1 MYYQLNKD
9 DKNFTGEIVLPSSK
23 SISNRVQIINALSY
37 SPYDIQNL
45 SDCDDT
51 RAMQEVL
58 HSDTNHFDIGHAG
71 TAMRF
76 LTAFL
81 SKIVGE
87 WTITGSPRMKERPIH
102 ILVDALIEL
111 GAKIEYL
118 EKTGYPPIKIWGSA
132 LRGKP
137 LELDGSISSQYI
149 SALLMIAP
157 VIENGLTLRLKNK
170 IISSSYIRLTLDLM
184 KQFGIRYTWKNNEI
198 KIEEQT
204 YQPRS
209 YTVESDW
216 SGASYWYMLSALST
230 SSNIKLKGLLT
241 PSIQG
246 DAIASEWFVRFG
258 IDSTQEPDGIRLIK
272 KSNTQPDELIL
283 DFTEN
288 PDLAQTMTVLC
299 VLKKLP
305 FRFSGLETLKI
316 KETDRIAALKTELY
330 KFGAHLEEPSNGE
343 LQWNG
348 KVVPTHGT
356 PVKISTYNDH
366 RMALSFAAA
375 TLCYPNL
382 QIEDPNVVT
391 KSYPH
396 YWEDLKKT
404 GFKIEQGE

>member
-1 MYYQLNKD
+1 MYYQLNKN
-9 DKNFTGEIVLPSSK
+9 DKNFTGEIALPSSK
-23 SISNRVQIINALSY
+23 SISNRVQIINALAY

-51 RAMQEVL
+51 RIMQEVL
-58 HSDTNHFDIGHAG
+58 HSNTNHFDIGHAG

-87 WTITGSPRMKERPIH
+87 WTITGSSRMKERPIS

-118 EKTGYPPIKIWGSA
+118 EKEGYPPLKIWGSA
-132 LRGKP
+132 LHGKI

-157 VIENGLTLRLKNK
+157 SIQDGLTLRLKNK
-170 IISSSYIRLTLDLM
+170 VISSSYIRLTLDLM
-184 KQFGIRYTWKNNEI
+184 KKFGIRYTWKNDEI
-198 KIEEQT
+198 RIEEQS
-204 YQPRS
+204 YHPLP

-230 SSNIKLKGLLT
+230 SFNMKLKGLQY

-246 DAIASEWFVRFG
+246 DAIISEWFVRFG
-258 IDSTQEPDGIRLIK
+258 IVSIQENDGIRLIK
-272 KSNTQPDELIL
+272 KSNTQPDELVL

-299 VLKKLP
+299 VLKGIP

-330 KFGAHLEEPSNGE
+330 KLGANLEEPSKGE

-348 KVVPTHGT
+348 ENTFTSNT

-375 TLCYPNL
+375 ALLHPNI
-382 QIEDPNVVT
+382 QIDDPNVVT

-396 YWEDLKKT
+396 YWEDLQKT
-404 GFKIEQGE
+404 GFEIKQKE